1 MKANQISLKEQSF
14 IFNTQELNAG
24 QHYTFLMKLGRVLP
38 TTKPQAMFF
47 VNNNLQL
54 DVLNIV
60 DVQRVEAILN
70 EFGFEGEYKYTKN
83 NHWVRLVNFEAL
95 HQALKLKYNF

>member
-1 MKANQISLKEQSF
+1 MKANQISLEAQSF
-14 IFNTQELNAG
+14 IFNTNERKEG

-38 TTKPQAMFF
+38 TTRSQAMFF
-47 VNNNLQL
+47 VKNNLQL
-54 DVLNIV
+54 SVLNIV

-83 NHWVRLVNFEAL
+83 NRWVRLVNFEDLHKAL
-95 HQALKLKYNF
+95 RIKYNF

>member
-1 MKANQISLKEQSF
+1 MKANQISLEAQTF
-14 IFNTQELNAG
+14 IFNTNERQAG
-24 QHYTFLMKLGRVLP
+24 QHYSFLMRLGRCLP
-38 TTKPQAMFF
+38 TTKAQAQYF
-47 VNNNLQL
+47 VKNNLQL
-54 DVLNIV
+54 SVLNIV

-95 HQALKLKYNF
+95 HAALKLKYNF